1 MDGPTGPA
9 RAGGVGW
16 RCVESTIA
24 KMLLRTYARPASLFM
39 RSIAP
44 TVQPVRT
51 VTSLSKTMYT
61 AKAESSGGGRNGV
74 AKLREEGPLKFQ
86 LALPKSLG
94 GSGEGQNPEQFF
106 GKLMA

>member
-1 MDGPTGPA
+1 
-9 RAGGVGW
+9 
-16 RCVESTIA
+16 
-24 KMLLRTYARPASLFM
+24 MLLRSYARPASQFM
-39 RSIAP
+39 RLMAP
-44 TVQPVRT
+44 SVQPVRT

-86 LALPKSLG
+86 LALPKALG

-106 GKLMA
+106 GTFHA